1 MGPHLEEGATKMR
14 GSVTKK
20 GSRWYVVLDLGRDQT
35 GKRKRKWHG
44 GYATKREAERVQA
57 KLVHELDIGIYS
69 EPSQVTV
76 ADYLHDWLT
85 AKLNLAQ
92 TTREGYQRELKR
104 IIKYL
109 GRVKLKD
116 LAPGTVKAFYRDL
129 TAAGYAPKTVRNT
142 AGVLHKALAD
152 AVGDGALHRNPADRL
167 ELPQSERPE
176 TPTWSAHELAGFL
189 SHVESHRLYAAWAV
203 LCSTGMRRSELLGL
217 RWRSVDF
224 EAGTAAITDTVVMA
238 NSRPKLRLGET
249 KSRGSRRVIALDV
262 ATIAVL
268 REHKVRQSTE
278 RLRAGEAWEELDLVF
293 STELGGVVSPNMF
306 TRWTKQLSMEA
317 GVRPLTPHPAG
328 RHTWATLALSS
339 GKVHPKVVQERLGHS
354 SISITLDRYSHVV
367 EGMDREAAEIV
378 AAMIEGAG

>member
-1 MGPHLEEGATKMR
+1 MR
-14 GSVTKK
+14 GSITKK
-20 GSRWYVVLDLGRDQT
+20 GSRWYVVLDLGRDQA
-35 GKRKRKWHG
+35 GSRKRKWHG
-44 GYATKREAERVQA
+44 GYVTKREAERVQA
-57 KLVHELDIGIYS
+57 KLVHELDMGIYS
-69 EPSQVTV
+69 EPSQVKV
-76 ADYLHDWLT
+76 ADYLRDWLA
-85 AKLNLAQ
+85 AKPNLAQ
-92 TTREGYQRELKR
+92 TTQEGYQRELKR

-109 GRVKLKD
+109 GSLKLKD
-116 LAPGTVKAFYRDL
+116 LAPGTVKGFYRDL

-142 AGVLHKALAD
+142 AGVLHKALGD
-152 AVGDGALHRNPADRL
+152 AVGDGALPRNPADRL

-189 SHVESHRLYAAWAV
+189 SHVEAHRLYAAWVV

-217 RWRSVDF
+217 RWRNVDL
-224 EAGTAAITDTVVMA
+224 EAGTAAITDTVVMT

-249 KSRGSRRVIALDV
+249 KSRRSRRVIALDV
-262 ATIAVL
+262 ATLGVL
-268 REHKVRQSTE
+268 RDHKVRQSTE
-278 RLRAGEAWEELDLVF
+278 RLRAGEAWEDLDLVF

-306 TRWTKQLSMEA
+306 TRWTKKLATEA

-339 GKVHPKVVQERLGHS
+339 GKIHPKVVQERLGHS

-378 AAMIEGAG
+378 AAMIKDSG